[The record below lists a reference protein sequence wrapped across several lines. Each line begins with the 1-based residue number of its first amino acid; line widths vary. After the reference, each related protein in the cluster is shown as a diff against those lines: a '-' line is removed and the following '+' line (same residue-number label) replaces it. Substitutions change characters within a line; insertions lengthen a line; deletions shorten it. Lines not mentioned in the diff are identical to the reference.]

1 MALAPHNPLII
12 EDVSL
17 TLDGTDYATAVDS
30 VTLIPT
36 TTKVAWKPVNG
47 HKSTRVARP
56 SWALTLN
63 VGQDFDRAGLTH
75 KLITDHGKEVP
86 FTLLPNGESD
96 TAAITGLVTLEAH
109 QLGGGAETIAT
120 ASVTLDVSG
129 QPEFTWADTVP
140 AAAAAS

>member
-1 MALAPHNPLII
+1 MTLAVHNPLII

-36 TTKVAWKPVNG
+36 TTKAKWTPING
-47 HKSTRVARP
+47 KKSTKVARP

-63 VGQDFDRAGLTH
+63 LGQDFDKASLSH
-75 KLITDHGKEVP
+75 KLITDHGKEVA
-86 FTLLPNGESD
+86 FTLTPNAEGD
-96 TAAITGLVTLEAH
+96 AAITGRVVLEAH

-120 ASVTLDVSG
+120 AAVTLDVSG
-129 QPEFTWADTVP
+129 QPEFVWNETAVVP
-140 AAAAAS
+140 GA